1 MVING
6 FTIIDCIN
14 TMSIMHDKWTDKNI
28 GLNDGKMSNT
38 PYLEMSII
46 PAIPITYFGLVGE
59 TINIFDIKTN
69 LDDLSNLYNQNNL
82 TPDNNLGDINNNLN
96 IDLKNKQK
104 QNKDLINQL
113 MSLNEIK

>member
-14 TMSIMHDKWTDKNI
+14 TMSIMYDKWTDKNI

-69 LDDLSNLYNQNNL
+69 LDDLTNLYNPNNL
-82 TPDNNLGDINNNLN
+82 IPSNNLENLDNLLELYDNNLNLN
-96 IDLKNKQK
+96 NK
-104 QNKDLINQL
+104 INML
-113 MSLNEIK
+113 RGLNENK